1 MKNSQGSSWELN
13 PIQNI
18 SGCEREKDSW
28 SQLYRASSVAVIS
41 KLPSAPLPWVQWL
54 NVNIQKVLDSIPGWN
69 SIDFSFF
76 LSKAYINNEVYAH
89 VAVVPPFLCTTLSL
103 K

>member
-18 SGCEREKDSW
+18 SDCEREKDSW
-28 SQLYRASSVAVIS
+28 SRLYRAYSMAVIS

-54 NVNIQKVLDSIPGWN
+54 NVNIHQVLNSIPGWN
-69 SIDFSFF
+69 PIDFSFF
-76 LSKAYINNEVYAH
+76 LSKAYINNEVYAL
-89 VAVVPPFLCTTLSL
+89 VAVVPPFLCTNLSL